1 MFLITLKTNSA
12 TVNEKWTTTRLSK
25 SEMEVKLFHTQN
37 YPSLLLEFDVIVL
50 FNIFL

>member
-12 TVNEKWTTTRLSK
+12 TVNEKWTTARLSK